1 MSVDTPILNQGG
13 AGGADT
19 DLIKNTTTKD
29 FMRDV
34 VDASR
39 EVPVLVDFW
48 APWCGPCRQLTPV
61 LEKAVRAAK
70 GAIRLVKLNIDEHPQ
85 VPGQMGVQSIPS
97 VFAFQ
102 DGRPVDGFMGA
113 LPESR
118 INAFIARLIGD
129 NAADDT
135 ADANL
140 EAAEAALAAGDVN
153 AAAQLFGEVTQQ
165 DRENAQALA
174 GLVKCYIKTGDLG
187 RAEQTLALVP
197 PAKAESAPVASAR
210 AALELARKAPSP
222 GEVETLRAKLAADPN
237 DAQARFDLALALN
250 AKGDRSGAAEELLT
264 LVAKKRGWN
273 DDAAR
278 KQLVQLFEAWGGNDP
293 ATMAGRQRLSS
304 LLFA

>member
-13 AGGADT
+13 TDA

-34 VDASR
+34 VEASR

-48 APWCGPCRQLTPV
+48 APWCGPCKQLTPI

-70 GAIRLVKLNIDEHPQ
+70 GAVRLVKLNIDENPQ
-85 VPGQMGVQSIPS
+85 IPGQMGVQSIPA

-102 DGRPVDGFMGA
+102 DGKPVDGFMGA

-118 INAFIARLIGD
+118 VNAFIARLIGD
-129 NAADDT
+129 TAGDT
-135 ADANL
+135 AANL

-153 AAAQLFGEVTQQ
+153 SAAQMFGEVLQD
-165 DRENAQALA
+165 DRENAQSLA
-174 GLVKCYIKTGDLG
+174 GLAKCYIKTGDLA

-197 PAKAESAPVASAR
+197 PAKADSAPVASAR
-210 AALELARKAPSP
+210 AALELARKVPAT
-222 GEVETLRAKLAADPN
+222 GDIEALRAKLAADPK
-237 DAQARFDLALALN
+237 DPQARFDLALALN
-250 AKGDRSGAAEELLT
+250 AKGDRSGALDELLV
-264 LVAKKRGWN
+264 LVAKNRAWN

-278 KQLVQLFEAWGGNDP
+278 KQLLQLFDAWGPSD
-293 ATMAGRQRLSS
+293 ASTIAGRQRLSS